1 MAIRDLTLRWSLGAQ
16 SRRFLRSNLF
26 RGGVW
31 SLTIQ
36 MQFVAIQLLTGIIL
50 ARILGPGEFGTYSFA
65 LAVVTLIQIMPN
77 SGLDNVVIRYSA
89 QYRTEQSWTMLR
101 GLWRTAII
109 ASIAYG
115 LLSATAMLVS
125 TSLGWVPQTAALSP
139 KVLAAA
145 AIPMCF
151 LPLATFFGAAL
162 RAVNPGVLGQLPQ
175 FVVRPWMYFLLIL
188 AVVALASTDLTAD
201 IAMYAQGAAAA
212 ATALIGLYWLTKNQ
226 PEQLW
231 QEGATHEYKRWFRSV
246 LPFCV
251 MGGLMLINTQADILL
266 LGILRSARETGLYKV
281 AANGANLTAL
291 SLTAAN
297 LYIAPRISALW
308 SKGQRQ
314 SLQRLLSLS
323 ARSTFLVA
331 ITIAC
336 VFLFWGVRLLELVFG
351 SAYLAAYAPLM
362 ILCIGQLIN
371 VGAGSVGLI
380 LNMTDHEKAAT
391 KMAGFA
397 AACNIVLNLILIPR
411 FGGVGA
417 AISTVIAMSIWN
429 GLMFVEVRRK
439 TGLNPSV
446 FAPRT
451 AV

>member
-1 MAIRDLTLRWSLGAQ
+1 MAIRDLNLRRSMGAQ

-31 SLTIQ
+31 SLAIQ
-36 MQFVAIQLLTGIIL
+36 MQFVVIQLLTGIIL
-50 ARILGPGEFGTYSFA
+50 ARILGPAEFGTYSFA
-65 LAVVTLIQIMPN
+65 LAVVTLIQVMPS

-89 QYRTEQSWTMLR
+89 QYRTERSWAMLC

-115 LLSATAMLVS
+115 LLSATAVLVS
-125 TSLGWVPQTAALSP
+125 VYLGWLPETAALSP
-139 KVLAAA
+139 KVLVVA

-151 LPLATFFGAAL
+151 LPLVTFFGAAL

-175 FVVRPWMYFLLIL
+175 FVVRPWMFFILIL
-188 AVVALASTDLTAD
+188 AVAALASTALTAD
-201 IAMYAQGAAAA
+201 IAMYAQGVAAA
-212 ATALIGLYWLTKNQ
+212 ATTLVGLYWLTKAQ

-231 QEGATHEYKRWFRSV
+231 QQSAAHEYKRWFRSV
-246 LPFCV
+246 VPFCV

-266 LGILRSARETGLYKV
+266 LGVLRSARETGLYKV

-291 SLTAAN
+291 SLAAAN
-297 LYIAPRISALW
+297 LYIAPRISTLW
-308 SKGQRQ
+308 SMGERQ

-331 ITIAC
+331 IAVAC
-336 VFLFWGVRLLELVFG
+336 LFLFWGVRLLQMVFG

-362 ILCIGQLIN
+362 LLCIGQLIN
-371 VGAGSVGLI
+371 VGAGSVGMI
-380 LNMTDHEKAAT
+380 LNMTGNERAAA
-391 KMAGFA
+391 KMAGLA
-397 AACNIVLNLILIPR
+397 AVCNIALNLILIPR

-417 AISTVIAMSIWN
+417 AASTVIAMFLWN

-439 TGLNPSV
+439 TGLNPSI
-446 FAPRT
+446 FALRT